1 MSKWRK
7 VIITDNNP
15 KVDIIVNDVMSKPVI
30 TVHIHETIDKIATLM
45 RSKKIGSV
53 VVLDEESNPIG
64 VITERDIVSRIV
76 SGNLKPGEV
85 KAEEIMSKPLR
96 TIEPDATIMEA
107 AKTMRIHGIR
117 RLIVFNGSSVVGV
130 ISSDDIARITPEL
143 ITLISEKSSI
153 GLPSIA
159 PEKSGVAGHC
169 EKCGN
174 WFENVKE
181 QDGLFLC
188 EECIEET

>member
-1 MSKWRK
+1 
-7 VIITDNNP
+7 
-15 KVDIIVNDVMSKPVI
+15 MSKPVI
-30 TVHIHETIDKIATLM
+30 TVHIHETIDKIAALM

-64 VITERDIVSRIV
+64 VMTERDIVSRIV
-76 SGNLKPGEV
+76 SGNLKPSEV
-85 KAEEIMSKPLR
+85 KAEEVMSKPLR
-96 TIEPDATIMEA
+96 TIDPDATITEA
-107 AKTMRIHGIR
+107 AKTMRTQGIR
-117 RLIVFNGSSVVGV
+117 RLIVFKGSSVVGV

-153 GLPSIA
+153 GLSGIA
-159 PEKSGVAGHC
+159 LEKSGMAGQC

-174 WFENVKE
+174 WFENIKE

-188 EECIEET
+188 EKCLEET